1 MARARVGLLQ
11 TACDTDLG
19 VHCRCN
25 PPTELIGM
33 PLQGREM
40 CLRRN
45 FSSSKLVRMLG
56 SVSGVEVAT
65 SSQDVAGQLA
75 QWLNAFDA
83 MALHAAHQS
92 IEAGPAGA
100 AARVLPDAAQAQ
112 AAIEAL
118 EQEHRQ
124 VRATLEKSIQSS
136 GAPQPG
142 STRPRTGVA
151 ALPAAYETGID
162 YTPYRRAYTEQQ
174 RLMDLKIAPLRD
186 HVRQAMAEASP
197 ALQQL
202 ATLDAALDQMLSA
215 RASRL
220 WLAGPQLMARRF
232 EQLRKGGAE
241 PDTWLDD
248 FGREMQQTQLAELDA
263 RLQPVL
269 GLIETFSTEVKK
281 NYA

>member
-1 MARARVGLLQ
+1 
-11 TACDTDLG
+11 
-19 VHCRCN
+19 
-25 PPTELIGM
+25 
-33 PLQGREM
+33 
-40 CLRRN
+40 
-45 FSSSKLVRMLG
+45 MLG
-56 SVSGVEVAT
+56 SASGVEAGA
-65 SSQDVAGQLA
+65 SGQDVAGQLA

-83 MALHAAHQS
+83 MALHAAHQA
-92 IEAGPAGA
+92 IEAGPTGGA
-100 AARVLPDAAQAQ
+100 AQVLPDAAQA
-112 AAIEAL
+112 ADAVEVL
-118 EQEHRQ
+118 EQEYRQ
-124 VRATLEKSIQSS
+124 VRAALEKSIQAS

-186 HVRQAMAEASP
+186 HARDALSAASP

-232 EQLRKGGAE
+232 EQLRKGDAE
-241 PDTWLDD
+241 PGTWLDD
-248 FGREMQQTQLAELDA
+248 FGREMQQTQLAELEA

-269 GLIETFSTEVKK
+269 GLIETFSKEVKK
-281 NYA
+281 TP

>member
-1 MARARVGLLQ
+1 
-11 TACDTDLG
+11 
-19 VHCRCN
+19 
-25 PPTELIGM
+25 
-33 PLQGREM
+33 
-40 CLRRN
+40 
-45 FSSSKLVRMLG
+45 MLG
-56 SVSGVEVAT
+56 SASGVEVAT

-83 MALHAAHQS
+83 MALHAAHQT
-92 IEAGPAGA
+92 IEAGPTGA
-100 AARVLPDAAQAQ
+100 AAHALHSAAQA
-112 AAIEAL
+112 AGAVEAL
-118 EQEHRQ
+118 DQEYRQ
-124 VRATLEKSIQSS
+124 VRATLEKSIQTS

-162 YTPYRRAYTEQQ
+162 YTPYRRAYSEQQ

-186 HVRQAMAEASP
+186 HARQALSEASP

-232 EQLRKGGAE
+232 EQLRKQMDELAE

-248 FGREMQQTQLAELDA
+248 FSREMQQTQLAELEA

-269 GLIETFSTEVKK
+269 GLIETFSKEVKRLTQNMRK
-281 NYA
+281 QSDGTQPAALVHACLRES

>member
-1 MARARVGLLQ
+1 
-11 TACDTDLG
+11 
-19 VHCRCN
+19 
-25 PPTELIGM
+25 
-33 PLQGREM
+33 
-40 CLRRN
+40 
-45 FSSSKLVRMLG
+45 MLG
-56 SVSGVEVAT
+56 SASGVEVAT

-92 IEAGPAGA
+92 IEAGPSGAGA
-100 AARVLPDAAQAQ
+100 HAPPGAAQA
-112 AAIEAL
+112 AHALAAL
-118 EQEHRQ
+118 EQEYRQ
-124 VRATLEKSIQSS
+124 VRATLEQSIQAS

-162 YTPYRRAYTEQQ
+162 YTPYRRAYSEQQ

-186 HVRQAMAEASP
+186 HARAALGEASI

-220 WLAGPQLMARRF
+220 WLVGPQLMARRF
-232 EQLRKGGAE
+232 EQLRKQMGEVAE
-241 PDTWLDD
+241 PGPWLDD
-248 FGREMQQTQLAELDA
+248 FGREMQQAQLAELEA

-269 GLIETFSTEVKK
+269 GLIETFSTEVKRLTHNMPK
-281 NYA
+281 QSDGTQPAALVRPCLRKS